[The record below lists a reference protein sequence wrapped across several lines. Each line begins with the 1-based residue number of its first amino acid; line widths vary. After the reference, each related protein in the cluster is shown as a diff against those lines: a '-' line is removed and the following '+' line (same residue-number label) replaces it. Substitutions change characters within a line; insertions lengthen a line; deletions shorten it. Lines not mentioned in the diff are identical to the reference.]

1 MDVKRNLMDVKRPS
15 TDVPRPSNEVPR
27 GSSPSNEVK
36 RAPADVKRAG
46 FDVPRNTMDV
56 KRPQRKNRKRV
67 KMAVYAV
74 LGLLA
79 VGAITYGLSKLEKA
93 SPSVTRSTVLT
104 DTVKRG
110 QMLRQVR
117 GLGTLIPEEIRQIAA
132 PVEGRV
138 EQKFVKPGE
147 TVTPGTVLVE
157 LSNPTL
163 QQAAV
168 DVAYQIKTAEADLNN
183 LRSRLQSD
191 QMTQQSAI
199 AQIEADYNQAK
210 IQLDTDEQ
218 LGKEGLVPVLTLRI
232 SRVKVE
238 QLANRLAVERKRVAT
253 NTSSAAAQVASQQ
266 SRIEQLRAQL
276 RLNQEQVAS
285 LQIRAGTAGVVQEV
299 TVEVGQQI
307 TPGTNIARVADP
319 TTLKAALQIP
329 ETQIKDIAL
338 GQVASIDTRSGVA
351 PIPGRVMRIDPAA
364 RNGTITVDVQL
375 EGGLPQGA
383 RPDLSVD
390 GTIELERLEN
400 VLYVGR
406 PASGGGAQASVTLF
420 KLEPDGRTAVRV
432 PVKLG
437 RASVNTVEVVEG
449 LREGDTVILSD
460 TSQWDGVDKLRLD

>member
-1 MDVKRNLMDVKRPS
+1 MDIKRAQSTMDVKRPQGPTEVKPPAS
-15 TDVPRPSNEVPR
+15 DVPRPT
-27 GSSPSNEVK
+27 
-36 RAPADVKRAG
+36 ADVKRPA
-46 FDVPRNTMDV
+46 FDAPRGSMDV
-56 KRPQRKNRKRV
+56 KRPQRKNRRRV
-67 KMAVYAV
+67 KMAVYATLCV
-74 LGLLA
+74 LAIAL
-79 VGAITYGLSKLEKA
+79 ITYGLSRLERA
-93 SPSVTRSTVLT
+93 SPSVARATVLT

-147 TVTPGTVLVE
+147 SVTPGTVLVE

-163 QQAAV
+163 RQTAV
-168 DVAYQIKTAEADLNN
+168 DVEYQIKTAEADLNN

-199 AQIEADYNQAK
+199 AQIESDYNQAK
-210 IQLDTDEQ
+210 IQLATDEQ

-238 QLANRLAVERKRVAT
+238 QLANRVAVERKRVAT
-253 NTSSAAAQVASQQ
+253 NTASAAAQVAAQQ

-285 LQIRAGTAGVVQEV
+285 LQVRAGTAGVLQEV

-319 TTLKAALQIP
+319 TSLKAALQIP

-338 GQVASIDTRSGVA
+338 GQPASIDTRSGGAVV
-351 PIPGRVMRIDPAA
+351 PGRVQRIDPAA
-364 RNGTITVDVQL
+364 RNGTVTVDVQL
-375 EGGLPQGA
+375 EGALPQGA
-383 RPDLSVD
+383 RVDLSVD
-390 GTIELERLEN
+390 GTIELERLDN

-406 PASGGGAQASVTLF
+406 PASGGGAQASVSLF
-420 KLEPDGRTAVRV
+420 RVEADGRTAVRV

-437 RASVNTVEVVEG
+437 RASVNTVEVIEG
-449 LREGDTVILSD
+449 LREGETVILSD

>member
-1 MDVKRNLMDVKRPS
+1 MDVKRTSTDVPRPSNEVKRPS
-15 TDVPRPSNEVPR
+15 TDVPRPSFDTPR
-27 GSSPSNEVK
+27 PS
-36 RAPADVKRAG
+36 
-46 FDVPRNTMDV
+46 MDI

-67 KMAVYAV
+67 KMAIYATIGV
-74 LGLLA
+74 LAIAL
-79 VGAITYGLSKLEKA
+79 ITYGLSRLERA
-93 SPSVTRSTVLT
+93 SPSVARATVLT

-147 TVTPGTVLVE
+147 SVTPGTVLVE

-163 QQAAV
+163 RQAAV
-168 DVAYQIKTAEADLNN
+168 DVQYQIKTAEADLNN

-191 QMTQQSAI
+191 LMTQQSTI
-199 AQIEADYNQAK
+199 AQIQSEYNQAK

-238 QLANRLAVERKRVAT
+238 QLANRVAVEQKRVGT
-253 NTSSAAAQVASQQ
+253 NKSSAEAQIASQQ

-285 LQIRAGTAGVVQEV
+285 LQVRAGTAGVLQEV

-319 TTLKAALQIP
+319 TSLKASLQIP

-338 GQVASIDTRSGVA
+338 GQSASIDTRSGGAVV
-351 PIPGRVMRIDPAA
+351 PGRVQRIDPAA
-364 RNGTITVDVQL
+364 RNGTVTVDVQL
-375 EGGLPQGA
+375 EGALPQGA

-390 GTIELERLEN
+390 GTIELERLDN

-406 PASGGGAQASVTLF
+406 PASGGGAQASVSLF
-420 KLEPDGRTAVRV
+420 RVEADGRTAVRV

-437 RASVNTVEVVEG
+437 RASVNTVEVVDG
-449 LREGDTVILSD
+449 LREGETVILSD

>member
-1 MDVKRNLMDVKRPS
+1 MRDVKQLAMDVQRPSTDATRPATDVKRPS
-15 TDVPRPSNEVPR
+15 
-27 GSSPSNEVK
+27 
-36 RAPADVKRAG
+36 ADVKRPS
-46 FDVPRNTMDV
+46 FDAPRNTMDV
-56 KRPQRKNRKRV
+56 KRPQRKNRRRV
-67 KMAVYAV
+67 KMAVYAT
-74 LGLLA
+74 LGVLA
-79 VGAITYGLSKLEKA
+79 VGLITYGLSRLERA
-93 SPSVTRSTVLT
+93 SPSVTRSTILT

-163 QQAAV
+163 MQAAV

-191 QMTQQSAI
+191 VMTQQSTI
-199 AQIEADYNQAK
+199 AQIESDYNQAK

-238 QLANRLAVERKRVAT
+238 QLANRVAVERKRVAT
-253 NTSSAAAQVASQQ
+253 NKSSAEAQIASQQ

-285 LQIRAGTAGVVQEV
+285 LQVRAGTAGVLQEV

-319 TTLKAALQIP
+319 TSLKASLQIP
-329 ETQIKDIAL
+329 ETQIKDISL
-338 GQVASIDTRSGVA
+338 GQSAAIDTRNGGPTV
-351 PIPGRVMRIDPAA
+351 PGRVQRIDPGA
-364 RNGTITVDVQL
+364 RNGTVTVDVQL

-420 KLEPDGRTAVRV
+420 RLEADGRTAVRV

-449 LREGDTVILSD
+449 LREGETVILSD